1 MSDQK
6 PLDEDYTT
14 KLLNKALAAR
24 LHDDR
29 GVVVHDGRRAFL
41 VYKNAERKTLGI
53 HEDKKFQEYPHGGL
67 VTITTAEDGTEKLA
81 EPTQKL
87 DLGQNDP
94 APVIEIV
101 NKEEGE
107 E

>member
-1 MSDQK
+1 MSKQK

-41 VYKNAERKTLGI
+41 VYKNVERQTLGI
-53 HEDKKFQEYPHGGL
+53 HEDKKFLDYPHGGL
-67 VTITTAEDGTEKLA
+67 VTTFIDDGEKYA
-81 EPTQKL
+81 EPTQQL
-87 DLGQNDP
+87 DLGDP
-94 APVIEIV
+94 APAIEIV
-101 NKEEGE
+101 DDKKEI
-107 E
+107 